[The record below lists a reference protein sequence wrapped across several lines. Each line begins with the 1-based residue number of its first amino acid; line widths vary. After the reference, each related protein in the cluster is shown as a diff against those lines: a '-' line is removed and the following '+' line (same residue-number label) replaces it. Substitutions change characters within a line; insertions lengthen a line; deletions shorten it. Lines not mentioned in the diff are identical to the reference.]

1 MPQPSSTACAP
12 EPVRVPAVRP
22 LPFPVAS
29 VGYLVEHGPRETL
42 RYQVHS
48 RFQHAL
54 NLTSSSG
61 ELLTLLSPRYP
72 NLPTAIRVA
81 TPAGW
86 DWRHQSDSRFSLE
99 KNVLRGE
106 NWSADLN
113 RVPCWRPEPR
123 RAPDTAALGAVLAA
137 YPTLASQLAR
147 RCRLH
152 EVRSSLQLVPGWPSE
167 GRLPRLNPGDTGL
180 ALEHGISE
188 LIGYGSGLTP
198 DGDDY
203 LLGYL
208 SALWP
213 WQRFADIAVHLKS
226 LRRVMR
232 SQLHRTTSISRHY
245 LALALQGHFSQP
257 IDHLTSVLMRGD
269 ALSDVFHSAGQVME
283 FGSASGVDCLAG
295 FLHGIR
301 TLETVTQA
309 QAS

>member
-1 MPQPSSTACAP
+1 MPRPLSTACAA
-12 EPVRVPAVRP
+12 EPAGAPAVR
-22 LPFPVAS
+22 LIPFHAAS
-29 VGYLVEHGPRETL
+29 VGYLVEHGPREAL
-42 RYQVHS
+42 HYQVHS

-54 NLTSSSG
+54 NLSSSSG

-81 TPAGW
+81 TPPGW
-86 DWRHQSDSRFSLE
+86 DWRHQSESRISLE
-99 KNVLRGE
+99 KNVLRGG

-113 RVPCWRPEPR
+113 RVPCWRPEAR
-123 RAPDTAALGAVLAA
+123 RTADDLALGTVLSA

-152 EVRSSLQLVPGWPSE
+152 EVRSSLQLVPGWPSG
-167 GRLPRLNPGDTGL
+167 GRVPRLNPGDAGL

-213 WQRFADIAVHLKS
+213 WQRFTGIAVHLKS
-226 LRRVMR
+226 LRRVIR
-232 SQLHRTTSISRHY
+232 SQLYRTTSISRHY
-245 LALALQGHFSQP
+245 LALALQGHYSQP
-257 IDHLTSVLMRGD
+257 IDHLTNVLMRGD
-269 ALSDVFHSAGQVME
+269 ALSDVVNSANQVME

-301 TLETVTQA
+301 TLERLTQA
-309 QAS
+309 EVN